1 MDPVSPSPR
10 EMKLKLCE
18 FEVHFQGKSRPF
30 LAGDYFCW
38 VTNHVHLH
46 WLVHELLYC
55 TRSFSV
61 PSRWWFKIIEKC
73 FLAKKTWNFAI
84 FGRFWW
90 DLIWQYWVYESQ
102 IYCNAKIRIIKDTI
116 YLELFVTYL
125 CPQKTQAQFPHPP
138 LVMPIF
144 CFVYYISPGGRG
156 RGKRRLKLNVATD
169 L

>member
-1 MDPVSPSPR
+1 MKRELSNFQKLNCDKSVSSVAR
-10 EMKLKLCE
+10 IDTLTSSWNE

-102 IYCNAKIRIIKDTI
+102 IHCNAKNYSFFSIRNLFQSTRLYIKGILT
-116 YLELFVTYL
+116 VH
-125 CPQKTQAQFPHPP
+125 QQF
-138 LVMPIF
+138 
-144 CFVYYISPGGRG
+144 C
-156 RGKRRLKLNVATD
+156 AW
-169 L
+169 